1 MVHRIKTDNVIMST
15 WAFKLKQLPDGTPS
29 KFEARF
35 CVRGDL
41 QKEGIDYFETN
52 APVVAWSTI
61 QILLTLVLQERWTT
75 HQGDYVNAFAQ
86 AELSETVFV
95 EPPKLFGPKSGK
107 DLVLKLLKCL
117 YGLKQAPRTFF
128 EKLKTGLLE
137 HGFEQSDCDPC
148 LLMKNGIIF
157 VVYVDDTIF
166 SGADGE
172 ELEK

>member
-1 MVHRIKTDNVIMST
+1 MPSFNEAVDGEFSEQYMEAMKKEVSALILQNTWIMEPRIKTDNVNMST

-61 QILLTLVLQERWTT
+61 QILLTLVLQEGWTT
-75 HQGDYVNAFAQ
+75 HQVDYVNAFAQ

-117 YGLKQAPRTFF
+117 YGLKQ
-128 EKLKTGLLE
+128 
-137 HGFEQSDCDPC
+137 C
-148 LLMKNGIIF
+148 
-157 VVYVDDTIF
+157 
-166 SGADGE
+166 
-172 ELEK
+172 